1 MTAHTAMDRVITGL
15 ARVNGAVSV
24 WARNLAALLLMA
36 MTAIVLLQVFFRYV
50 MNDSLGWTEE
60 VAKMMMVWSAFL
72 VAPWAYRMG
81 SNVAIDMFTAALPG
95 RTRLVL
101 ETGLTL
107 LVLWAVAMFF
117 AESLAF
123 WQRGL
128 AITAATV
135 PVRMAW
141 VYTVVPFGFAALFLV
156 GCELLLRTVMTL
168 VNPRGDYAIPGAG
181 VIREGE

>member
-81 SNVAIDMFTAALPG
+81 SNVAIDMFAAALPG

-107 LVLWAVAMFF
+107 LVLWVVGMFF